1 MRAIG
6 DDIGGIA
13 VHIAS
18 RVEGLATP
26 GEVMATS
33 TVKDLSIG
41 SGLSFVNRGE
51 ESLKGV
57 PGEWRL
63 FAVEEGVPALG

>member
-18 RVEGLATP
+18 RVEGLAAP

-41 SGLSFVNRGE
+41 SGLLFVDRGE
-51 ESLKGV
+51 E
-57 PGEWRL
+57 P
-63 FAVEEGVPALG
+63 